1 MGDIRAVFPLYV
13 GMGERIRYA
22 LVEKMKPRKC
32 AYCRNDF
39 EPFRMGQKAC
49 SVECACQ
56 MARKKREKIERKA
69 YKEQKERI
77 KSRAEWLKEAQAV
90 FNRYIRLRDD
100 KEPCISCGRHHEG
113 QYHAGH
119 YLSTGARPELRF
131 DEANV
136 HKQCQPCN
144 THLSG
149 NLVLYRKALIVKIGL
164 EEVERLE
171 SDHEPKKYSIDEL
184 KAIKAEYTRKAREY
198 GRS

>member
-1 MGDIRAVFPLYV
+1 MIAQAD
-13 GMGERIRYA
+13 A
-22 LVEKMKPRKC
+22 LMSIFGFKRVKTRKC
-32 AYCRNDF
+32 SYCREHF
-39 EPFRMGQKAC
+39 QPFRMGQKAC

-56 MARKKREKIERKA
+56 VAREKREKEERKA
-69 YKEQKERI
+69 DKVKRDKL
-77 KSRAEWLKEAQAV
+77 KSRSDWLKEAQTA

-100 KEPCISCGRHHEG
+100 KQPCISCGRHHEG
-113 QYHAGH
+113 QFHAGH

-149 NLVLYRKALIVKIGL
+149 NLVLYRKALIAKIGL
-164 EEVERLE
+164 AEVERLE
-171 SDHEPKKYSIDEL
+171 SDHEPKKYSIEEL

-198 GRS
+198 GRT

>member
-1 MGDIRAVFPLYV
+1 MTAQAD
-13 GMGERIRYA
+13 A
-22 LVEKMKPRKC
+22 LMSIFGFKRVKTRKC
-32 AYCRNDF
+32 SYCREHF
-39 EPFRMGQKAC
+39 QPFRMGQKAC

-56 MARKKREKIERKA
+56 VAREKREKEERKA
-69 YKEQKERI
+69 DKVKRDKL
-77 KSRAEWLKEAQAV
+77 KSRSDWLKEAQAA
-90 FNRYIRLRDD
+90 FNRWIRLRDD
-100 KEPCISCGRHHEG
+100 KDPCISCGRHHEG

-149 NLVLYRKALIVKIGL
+149 NLVLYRKALIAKIGL
-164 EEVERLE
+164 AEVERLE
-171 SDHEPKKYSIDEL
+171 ADHEPKKYSIEEL

-198 GRS
+198 GRT

>member
-1 MGDIRAVFPLYV
+1 MTAQAD
-13 GMGERIRYA
+13 A
-22 LVEKMKPRKC
+22 LMSIFGFKRVKTRKC
-32 AYCRNDF
+32 SYCREHF
-39 EPFRMGQKAC
+39 QPFRMGQKAC

-56 MARKKREKIERKA
+56 VAREKREKEERKA
-69 YKEQKERI
+69 DKVKRDKL
-77 KSRAEWLKEAQAV
+77 KSRSDWIKEAQAA
-90 FNRYIRLRDD
+90 FNRWIRLRDD

-113 QYHAGH
+113 QYHGGH

-149 NLVLYRKALIVKIGL
+149 NLVLYRKALIAKIGL
-164 EEVERLE
+164 AEVERLE
-171 SDHEPKKYSIDEL
+171 SDHQPKKYSIEDL

-198 GRS
+198 GRT